1 MRANQ
6 VISPRCSFQFVHQQ
20 QIYKLMAANYFFRKY
35 FPLLP
40 DNTQGPN
47 LELVFSRIEPKK
59 KKKNLYIAAFTIH
72 TNSDSETSIC
82 HKTCKLPYF

>member
-59 KKKNLYIAAFTIH
+59 KKKKPLYCSIH
-72 TNSDSETSIC
+72 HS
-82 HKTCKLPYF
+82 H